1 MQALSGEQSELMT
14 HSGRQLGGE
23 PIMVGRQEHWHCSPT
38 VRGGLLLG
46 PQGFGWQGST
56 ATTGS
61 MARRTEEL
69 PIAQQ
74 CDIFLCERKFFKCH
88 RYINTF
94 FEIDMYGRFT
104 FTVSLTVTCKKFW
117 AIIGILTRFCHEN

>member
-38 VRGGLLLG
+38 TRGGLVLG
-46 PQGFGWQGST
+46 PQGFGWQGSI

-69 PIAQQ
+69 PIAQLEYFMLGGGEGGGTQ
-74 CDIFLCERKFFKCH
+74 ELIQQPRK
-88 RYINTF
+88 I
-94 FEIDMYGRFT
+94 
-104 FTVSLTVTCKKFW
+104 
-117 AIIGILTRFCHEN
+117 

>member
-1 MQALSGEQSELMT
+1 
-14 HSGRQLGGE
+14 
-23 PIMVGRQEHWHCSPT
+23 VGRQEHWHCSPT

-69 PIAQQ
+69 PIAQLKY
-74 CDIFLCERKFFKCH
+74 CTLNYDTGIG
-88 RYINTF
+88 TF
-94 FEIDMYGRFT
+94 FSSQEKI
-104 FTVSLTVTCKKFW
+104 K
-117 AIIGILTRFCHEN
+117 ILDFYATYLGQIRIL